1 MGTSLCITSAT
12 WTAGGGGGGG
22 GGLRQA
28 KLASGHTIATIRAP
42 LPLIGGFMASEHSRS
57 MPGPGSSRRALASRS
72 GVTRCQ
78 RAVQLCGGTTATSSP
93 ATAKALA
100 RSVKRAP
107 PMTTTDEQLDDSVTR
122 DEALVERARGG
133 SGAAFAALVAR
144 YREGAYPIAMN
155 TALEHRQRH
164 RRRPSLSLE
173 AFLPAFD
180 REGRP
185 VVSQG
190 RWFEID
196 RQPPEPFEI
205 TGLLRE
211 ALECIDDRVRAAF
224 VLRDLVQLL
233 AEEAAAILQTS
244 PQAVLLDAH

>member
-1 MGTSLCITSAT
+1 
-12 WTAGGGGGGG
+12 
-22 GGLRQA
+22 
-28 KLASGHTIATIRAP
+28 
-42 LPLIGGFMASEHSRS
+42 
-57 MPGPGSSRRALASRS
+57 
-72 GVTRCQ
+72 
-78 RAVQLCGGTTATSSP
+78 
-93 ATAKALA
+93 
-100 RSVKRAP
+100 
-107 PMTTTDEQLDDSVTR
+107 MTTTDEQLDDSVTR

-144 YREGAYPIAMN
+144 YREGAYAIARNMCATPRDVEDVLQQAFLSAWREVGSFPAGARFTTWLYRIAMN

-190 RWFEID
+190 RWSEID
-196 RQPPEPFEI
+196 GESPEPFEI

-244 PQAVLLDAH
+244 PQAVLLDAHRARLMLRGFILSQG

>member
-1 MGTSLCITSAT
+1 
-12 WTAGGGGGGG
+12 
-22 GGLRQA
+22 
-28 KLASGHTIATIRAP
+28 
-42 LPLIGGFMASEHSRS
+42 
-57 MPGPGSSRRALASRS
+57 
-72 GVTRCQ
+72 
-78 RAVQLCGGTTATSSP
+78 
-93 ATAKALA
+93 
-100 RSVKRAP
+100 
-107 PMTTTDEQLDDSVTR
+107 MTTTDEQLDDSVAR

-133 SGAAFAALVAR
+133 SGAAFAALVDR
-144 YREGAYPIAMN
+144 HREGAYAIASNMCATPRDVEDVLQQAFLSAWREVDSLPSGARFTTWLYRIAMN

-164 RRRPSLSLE
+164 PRHPSLSLE

-190 RWFEID
+190 RWSELD
-196 RQPPEPFEI
+196 AGSPEPFEI

-233 AEEAAAILQTS
+233 PEEAAAILQTS
-244 PQAVLLDAH
+244 PQAVRLDAHRARLMLRGFILSQG